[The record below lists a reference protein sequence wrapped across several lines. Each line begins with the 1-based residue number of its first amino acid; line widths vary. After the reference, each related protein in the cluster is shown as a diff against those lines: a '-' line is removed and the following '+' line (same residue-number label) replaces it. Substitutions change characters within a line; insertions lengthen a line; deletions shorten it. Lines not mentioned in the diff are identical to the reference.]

1 MRITHKLLIALLLTG
16 QSAYGLQAQDAA
28 IHAQK
33 DTLPHPLHRA
43 IHKLSVDVRPAY
55 LAPTNVFFKGIN
67 ASQKDM
73 NTFLS
78 GHLKYG
84 IQFNPDSKFG
94 RLYPHTTQGIGLA
107 VNTMFNDMEIGT
119 PVALYVFQS
128 SRIASLT
135 PRLSLDYEWNFGAS
149 FGWKKYDEKFNSY
162 NLVTG
167 SKINAYINLGF
178 FLNWRLSPHWNLSA
192 GVEGTHFSNGN
203 SHYPNSGV
211 NTLGARVGITRN
223 FGDEQ
228 TLTKAQDAM
237 PPRILP
243 FSPHVSYDLTLYGG
257 TKIRGWVDDYGS
269 TLVPGS
275 FGVVGINFNPMYN
288 FHRMLRAGLSL
299 DAQYDESANIREYKA
314 GTDANGVP
322 RFYRPPFKE
331 QFNAGLSARCEFVMP
346 VFSINIGVGYHF
358 LHKGKD
364 TKGWYQILAL
374 KTSLTR
380 NLYLHTGYQLQNFHD
395 PNHLMLGLGWR
406 FNNRR

>member
-135 PRLSLDYEWNFGAS
+135 PRLSLDYEW
-149 FGWKKYDEKFNSY
+149 
-162 NLVTG
+162 
-167 SKINAYINLGF
+167 
-178 FLNWRLSPHWNLSA
+178 
-192 GVEGTHFSNGN
+192 
-203 SHYPNSGV
+203 
-211 NTLGARVGITRN
+211 
-223 FGDEQ
+223 
-228 TLTKAQDAM
+228 
-237 PPRILP
+237 
-243 FSPHVSYDLTLYGG
+243 
-257 TKIRGWVDDYGS
+257 
-269 TLVPGS
+269 
-275 FGVVGINFNPMYN
+275 
-288 FHRMLRAGLSL
+288 GLL
-299 DAQYDESANIREYKA
+299 WID
-314 GTDANGVP
+314 TDAHLQFPFVGADEGELAIGIGYYDFA
-322 RFYRPPFKE
+322 RFCQMADGGRSHVHTRQCIVVAFKK
-331 QFNAGLSARCEFVMP
+331 A
-346 VFSINIGVGYHF
+346 IIG
-358 LHKGKD
+358 
-364 TKGWYQILAL
+364 
-374 KTSLTR
+374 
-380 NLYLHTGYQLQNFHD
+380 TGTV
-395 PNHLMLGLGWR
+395 
-406 FNNRR
+406 